1 MLYAMEKSLDNR
13 FTRLWDDNPFVLPG
27 PTRGIYLEGHGAVFS
42 AEVNLVTAPTL
53 IMRPEMSKDEREHFR
68 LKKIQRLPQL
78 RSAMR
83 AALADSAASLDT
95 VPNDE
100 QIVIAVLLSRY
111 GWEDVTGLPSQI
123 MVQGQKKKLID
134 AKSAGGA
141 GLDAAIHV
149 TEN

>member
-1 MLYAMEKSLDNR
+1 
-13 FTRLWDDNPFVLPG
+13 
-27 PTRGIYLEGHGAVFS
+27 
-42 AEVNLVTAPTL
+42 
-53 IMRPEMSKDEREHFR
+53 MRPEMSKDEREHFR